1 MLNNEVLGALNAR
14 LIWLIV
20 LVVSLK
26 QYLVHSK
33 KNRTSI
39 LQDHFLQSIRSA
51 VKQSVKIGKSAKCH
65 FHPIHAREQFF
76 DHKWDG
82 LISVVVKDTNVTK
95 PIPVLIYSPCMS
107 TYNLG
112 NTLGNYLNEI
122 ACAIASEI
130 SLVIGT
136 EIWDYPDLPLEYKG
150 PNTNAARKG
159 PDTTVAIKLKPKN
172 EKYFH
177 FFRALPVLFNWYKV
191 DINKTGNSEIGRSST
206 ATYSGSNVSA
216 TERATADTLAISR
229 VTRHCPC
236 SQYCWSDETAP
247 MWKHISAIKNIIK
260 VALDEHM
267 EANKPQNRTGT
278 ILNAYDLTSVS
289 SDTILPIVPDAA
301 VHYRYGHLF
310 ICH

>member
-1 MLNNEVLGALNAR
+1 MLNNEVLGAFYAR

-20 LVVSLK
+20 LVVSLQ
-26 QYLVHSK
+26 QYLVYSK
-33 KNRTSI
+33 KNQTSVPHDPI
-39 LQDHFLQSIRSA
+39 LHSIRTA
-51 VKQSVKIGKSAKCH
+51 VKQNIKIGKSAKCH
-65 FHPIHAREQFF
+65 FHPIHAREQLF

-82 LISVVVKDTNVTK
+82 LISDVIKDKNVTK
-95 PIPVLIYSPCMS
+95 PITVLIYSPCMS

-122 ACAIASEI
+122 ACAIASKI

-150 PNTNAARKG
+150 PHTNAARKG
-159 PDTTVAIKLKPKN
+159 QDVNVTIKSKPKN

-177 FFRALPVLFNWYKV
+177 FFRALPVLFNWYKT
-191 DINKTGNSEIGRSST
+191 DINKTVNSNIVST
-206 ATYSGSNVSA
+206 VTYSGSNVSA
-216 TERATADTLAISR
+216 TARATADALAINR
-229 VTRHCPC
+229 VTKHCPC
-236 SQYCWSDETAP
+236 PQYCWSDETAP

-278 ILNAYDLTSVS
+278 VLNAYDLTSVG
-289 SDTILPIVPDAA
+289 SDTMLPIVPDAA
-301 VHYRYGHLF
+301 VHYRYGCLF